1 MAETTRTVVI
11 ARQEFVLRPSQV
23 ELRLRGVLPEPV
35 KEHFVVINRRRYPPK
50 QVLGLV
56 TGLDR
61 AEFTT
66 HHARRILTGLGFPAD
81 RRTRL
86 HEAGRSSRR
95 TDAGSSGS
103 GAVARPRVRGA
114 AIAMRPTADALEP
127 YVGQWV
133 ATKGPEVLIAAS
145 DPRAVV
151 GWLAKHGQQADSMF
165 RVPQDEFEASGVA
178 PS

>member
-1 MAETTRTVVI
+1 MTETTRTFVI
-11 ARQEFVLRPSQV
+11 ARQAFVLRASHI
-23 ELRLRGVLPEPV
+23 ERRLRLVLPEPV

-66 HHARRILTGLGFPAD
+66 HHARRILTGLGFPAG
-81 RRTRL
+81 RRT
-86 HEAGRSSRR
+86 GRSDVRR
-95 TDAGSSGS
+95 GVRSGRRA
-103 GAVARPRVRGA
+103 AVARPRRRGGVMTA
-114 AIAMRPTADALEP
+114 RPTAETLEP
-127 YVGQWV
+127 YMGQWV
-133 ATKGPEVLIAAS
+133 ATKGSEVLVAAP

-151 GWLAKHGQQADSMF
+151 GWLAEHGQQADSMF
-165 RVPQDEFEASGVA
+165 RVPQDQFEASGVA